1 MIEFKLPS
9 LGADMD
15 EGKLLQWL
23 VKPGDAVKRGQ
34 AVAVVDTAK
43 AAVDVEIWQ
52 DGTMFEQLVP
62 IGATVPVGTVLATL
76 LEPGE
81 SAATAPRRAAQP
93 LPGGQAPAVAAG
105 IAPAIGAAVPPP
117 VAPGAASAVA
127 QAVAPPLTPAGA
139 AAPGQRRPISPA
151 ARVRA
156 EELGVDIDHVAG
168 TGPHGAVTL
177 ADVVLAAEARTAAPA
192 PVTPPADR
200 ALEMR
205 KAIGAAMSRSKRE
218 IPHYYLSETIPMAR
232 AAAWLARANEERP
245 VTARLLMGVLQL
257 KAVAHALAQVP
268 QLNGFWRDGGF
279 QPGTGAHI
287 GVAIALRQGGLIAP
301 ALHDVASKGLDQLM
315 RELSDLVR
323 RARAGSLR
331 SSEMSDPTITVTNL
345 GEQGSEAVYGVIY
358 PPQVALVGFGRMVVR
373 PWIEDDR
380 PIAAPLVTAS
390 LAADHRASDGHSGAR
405 FLTEL
410 RERLQ
415 QPEEL

>member
-1 MIEFKLPS
+1 
-9 LGADMD
+9 
-15 EGKLLQWL
+15 
-23 VKPGDAVKRGQ
+23 
-34 AVAVVDTAK
+34 
-43 AAVDVEIWQ
+43 
-52 DGTMFEQLVP
+52 
-62 IGATVPVGTVLATL
+62 
-76 LEPGE
+76 
-81 SAATAPRRAAQP
+81 
-93 LPGGQAPAVAAG
+93 
-105 IAPAIGAAVPPP
+105 
-117 VAPGAASAVA
+117 
-127 QAVAPPLTPAGA
+127 
-139 AAPGQRRPISPA
+139 
-151 ARVRA
+151 
-156 EELGVDIDHVAG
+156 
-168 TGPHGAVTL
+168 
-177 ADVVLAAEARTAAPA
+177 
-192 PVTPPADR
+192 
-200 ALEMR
+200 
-205 KAIGAAMSRSKRE
+205 
-218 IPHYYLSETIPMAR
+218 
-232 AAAWLARANEERP
+232 
-245 VTARLLMGVLQL
+245 MGVLQL

-315 RELSDLVR
+315 RALSDLVR

-331 SSEMSDPTITVTNL
+331 SSERSDPTITVTNL